1 MPSLPTWQAPY
12 GPLELKKREV
22 HLWRADLDRNM
33 NAVSALTQTLGPEE
47 LAKAGQF
54 RFELDRNRYIIA
66 HGALRNILA
75 RYRKTM
81 PGEPVFRY
89 GPAGKPELASGAVRF
104 NMSHADDL
112 FLCAISLA
120 RAVGIDVERVRPGV
134 DQVVAGWLSSPR
146 ARCFLEALPQPARRR
161 AFFQSWTR
169 LEAYGKA
176 RGEGPILDP
185 ETFED
190 CLDLRSPILLP
201 PPGHVGRGER
211 WWLHEFTPRKGH
223 VATLAVKSPK
233 PRLRYC
239 EWHADD
245 LDSAIQFDPGQ
256 SRPGSGLRSRTTS
269 TL

>member
-1 MPSLPTWQAPY
+1 
-12 GPLELKKREV
+12 
-22 HLWRADLDRNM
+22 
-33 NAVSALTQTLGPEE
+33 
-47 LAKAGQF
+47 
-54 RFELDRNRYIIA
+54 
-66 HGALRNILA
+66 
-75 RYRKTM
+75 
-81 PGEPVFRY
+81 
-89 GPAGKPELASGAVRF
+89 
-104 NMSHADDL
+104 MSHADDL

-256 SRPGSGLRSRTTS
+256 SRPGSGLQRRTTS

>member
-120 RAVGIDVERVRPGV
+120 RAVG
-134 DQVVAGWLSSPR
+134 
-146 ARCFLEALPQPARRR
+146 
-161 AFFQSWTR
+161 WTR

-256 SRPGSGLRSRTTS
+256 SRPGSGLQRRTTS